1 MPPYRFEVSKTMTS
15 EQIDAEYEKAF
26 LEKKKISIEKSRID
40 PKDEESIRIKRI
52 TELKWERKCNWLLE
66 DLDKKLVE
74 ERPAR
79 EMRELLL
86 RLKTTGEGGIQIA
99 NALPDV
105 GTYTGGMLG
114 GKRHGQGIMLY
125 ENTDKYDGRWEN
137 DKMNGM
143 GTFTKNV
150 RSTGTYDWEFLG
162 EFKDNYPLYG
172 QLIQSEY
179 GSSEQ
184 KTGNPNITI
193 FDWNPHETN
202 QQVAG
207 GQVSA
212 AGAADLRRKIQ
223 DDVDARM
230 TEKTTR
236 TVEETMLSEQK
247 AREDRKAREELQH
260 KKGF

>member
-1 MPPYRFEVSKTMTS
+1 MEEVQHQKSN
-15 EQIDAEYEKAF
+15 EK
-26 LEKKKISIEKSRID
+26 EPD
-40 PKDEESIRIKRI
+40 ESIHI
-52 TELKWERKCNWLLE
+52 
-66 DLDKKLVE
+66 
-74 ERPAR
+74 
-79 EMRELLL
+79 
-86 RLKTTGEGGIQIA
+86 
-99 NALPDV
+99 
-105 GTYTGGMLG
+105 GTYTGAMEH
-114 GKRHGQGIMLY
+114 GKRHGRGIMLY

-137 DKMNGM
+137 DKMNGW

-150 RSTGTYDWEFLG
+150 RSTGTFAWEFYG
-162 EFKDNYPLYG
+162 KFKNNYPLDG
-172 QLIQSEY
+172 QLIESEH
-179 GSSEQ
+179 GTAKQ
-184 KTGNPNITI
+184 LTGNPNITI

-223 DDVDARM
+223 DAVDARM